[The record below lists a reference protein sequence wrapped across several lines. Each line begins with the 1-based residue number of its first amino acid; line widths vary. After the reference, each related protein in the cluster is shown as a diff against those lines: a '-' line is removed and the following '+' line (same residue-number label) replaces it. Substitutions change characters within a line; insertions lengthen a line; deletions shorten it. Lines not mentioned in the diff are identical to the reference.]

1 MAKSKTYE
9 LAYKTDQRKTEK
21 ARFHAKYGLLLY
33 SGMKISGEG
42 GIRTLDTLLTYTHFP
57 GVLFRPL
64 RHLSLWFYQG
74 LQRYNILAKKSGPF
88 QVPAFYENFNSQKL
102 NLYAVI
108 TNYIIECTNV

>member
-1 MAKSKTYE
+1 
-9 LAYKTDQRKTEK
+9 
-21 ARFHAKYGLLLY
+21 
-33 SGMKISGEG
+33 
-42 GIRTLDTLLTYTHFP
+42 
-57 GVLFRPL
+57 
-64 RHLSLWFYQG
+64 